1 MAIVVEHEKR
11 KREILEKSFQLF
23 IEDGYEDVTYQ
34 KSQTNAELLVQL
46 FIYILKISAK
56 FFCGA

>member
-23 IEDGYEDVTYQ
+23 IEDGYEDVTYPV
-34 KSQTNAELLVQL
+34 SYTHLTLPTIA
-46 FIYILKISAK
+46 
-56 FFCGA
+56 

>member
-23 IEDGYEDVTYQ
+23 MDTKMLLIR
-34 KSQTNAELLVQL
+34 KSRTNAELLVQL
-46 FIYILKISAK
+46 FISILKTSVK